1 MQELLE
7 MFTKGGKKLQNFVEN
22 LWKKIA
28 DWFLKNKKLIENA
41 YTKFFPKSG
50 VGGVLKYAK
59 IISRDVYKQEE
70 WMSCAA
76 ATIRQLAKEK
86 GLILSEKEI
95 RLLAKT
101 TETGT
106 SNTNIYNALK
116 TVFKDNDIFAKT
128 YFENTDDFK
137 NFAKMLEDVG
147 NEKFITNVG
156 LPPNRHNILIDKI
169 VGNKVI
175 IKDPWPIEVD
185 KAYQL
190 GKRGD
195 GLEKIF
201 NNAQNGVVAEMDIKD
216 FRKAWIEGGGNIIF
230 KIK

>member
-1 MQELLE
+1 MIA
-7 MFTKGGKKLQNFVEN
+7 KGRQKLQDIVDKALKEIAEWFV
-22 LWKKIA
+22 
-28 DWFLKNKKLIENA
+28 KNKKLVENA
-41 YTKFFPKSG
+41 FTKFFPKSG

-137 NFAKMLEDVG
+137 NFTKMLEEIG

-195 GLEKIF
+195 ELEKIF
-201 NNAQNGVVAEMDIKD
+201 MNAKNGVVAEMYIKD
-216 FRKAWIEGGGNIIF
+216 FRKAWIEGGNIIF